1 MVRLRAVRGKNES
14 LRKPMG
20 HESKTMK
27 SWKPMVF
34 FFHHDEDICNNNLFG
49 NIYRCPNVNWDNA
62 YFIWVLPLTGSSMR
76 SMGFEPALRS
86 MRDQRSTTTAI
97 LAGQLNEQFKTIFKA
112 RIPFKRLRE
121 WLKNLPLF
129 RGDDI

>member
-1 MVRLRAVRGKNES
+1 MGGFYYVEINAGSTRG
-14 LRKPMG
+14 M
-20 HESKTMK
+20 T
-27 SWKPMVF
+27 
-34 FFHHDEDICNNNLFG
+34 
-49 NIYRCPNVNWDNA
+49 
-62 YFIWVLPLTGSSMR
+62 
-76 SMGFEPALRS
+76 ALRS